1 MAGKSSKTYEMM
13 VEIAGRVNKNFGSSV
28 GNAQKKLNGLRDTMK
43 KVGIAVSV
51 ASITMGAASFLKDSV
66 TQAIE
71 YESTMA
77 DVAKVV
83 DGLRDKNGRFTE
95 SYYEMSDA
103 ILEMSKNIPMTVTE
117 MGEITAAA
125 GQAGI
130 ANEDLLEF
138 TETAAKMGIAF
149 DTTAEQAGEWMA
161 TWRTS
166 FKMSQPE
173 VEALGDQINY
183 LGNTTSENTQK
194 LSGVVTRIGALGK
207 TSGLSAAEIAAMAAS
222 MTGVTEEISATGIKN
237 LMLSMT
243 AGEAATDK
251 QKALLKSLGFSATDM
266 AERMQVDAKGAILD
280 LLGAMKAMPAAEQAA
295 ALSEFFGKES
305 VAAIAP
311 LLSNLDNLDAQFQK
325 VGDASQYAGSME
337 DEYATRSDTTANK
350 IQLAKNQINAL
361 KIQLGQ
367 KLVPIVGAAA
377 EKVGALVDAA
387 PEFVS
392 KYSTVIGV
400 VATFAGVIA
409 GVKLVSF
416 AINIGKAA
424 KALMILKI
432 NTMKSIAETAILQG
446 MYVKDAVVRGAS
458 IIATGVH
465 TVAQAAW
472 NGVTAAGAL
481 IAKGF
486 GAAVAF
492 MTSPLGIAIIIIG
505 ALIAVG
511 VLLYKNWDTVKAKAL
526 ELWEATK
533 TVFSG
538 IGDAITGAFDAAQ
551 EKVAAFFDWVGEKL
565 SGLDEKISSIPI
577 VGSLYSG
584 IKGGIGAIGN
594 ALSGSSKV
602 PALASGGV
610 VTAPT
615 LSLIGEGGEPEAV
628 IPLSKLEKIL
638 GGASTSV
645 GGGIT
650 FAPVI
655 QISGEANKKE
665 VDAALN
671 YAYEKFKALM
681 ARYEKDKR
689 RLAF

>member
-13 VEIAGRVNKNFGSSV
+13 VEIAGRVNKNFGSSI
-28 GNAQKKLNGLRDTMK
+28 GNAQKQLGGLKNTMK
-43 KVGIAVSV
+43 KVSV
-51 ASITMGAASFLKDSV
+51 AASTIAITMGAASFLTDGVNK
-66 TQAIE
+66 AIE

-103 ILEMSKNIPMTVTE
+103 ILEMSKKIPMTVNE
-117 MGEITAAA
+117 IGEITAAA

-130 ANEDLLEF
+130 ANEDLMEF
-138 TETAAKMGIAF
+138 TETASKMGIAF

-207 TSGLSAAEIAAMAAS
+207 TSGLSAGEIAAMAAS
-222 MTGVTEEISATGIKN
+222 MTGVTEEVSATGIKN

-243 AGEAATDK
+243 AGEAATAK
-251 QKALLKSLGFSATDM
+251 QKNLLESLGFSATEM
-266 AERMQVDAKGAILD
+266 ADRMQVDAKGAILD
-280 LLGAMKAMPAAEQAA
+280 FLGAVKALPEAEQSA
-295 ALSEFFGKES
+295 ALTQYFGKES

-311 LLSNLDNLDAQFQK
+311 LLSNLDNLDTQFQK
-325 VGDASQYAGSME
+325 VGDASQYAGSMQ

-350 IQLAKNQINAL
+350 IQLAQNQINAL

-367 KLVPIVGAAA
+367 KLVPAVGAAA

-387 PEFVS
+387 PEFVN

-400 VATFAGVIA
+400 VGAFAGVIA
-409 GVKLVSF
+409 TVKLVSF
-416 AINIGKAA
+416 AINIGKVT
-424 KALMILKI
+424 KALMLQKI
-432 NTMKSIAETAILQG
+432 ATAKSNIETAILQG
-446 MYVKDAVVRGAS
+446 MYAKDAIVRGAS
-458 IIATGVH
+458 TIATGAQ
-465 TVAQAAW
+465 TVAQTAW
-472 NGVTAAGAL
+472 NGVTAAGAI

-486 GAAVAF
+486 GAAVTF
-492 MTSPLGIAIIIIG
+492 MTGPIGIAIAVIAG
-505 ALIAVG
+505 LIAIG
-511 VLLYKNWDTVKAKAL
+511 VLLYKNWDTVKEKAM

-538 IGDAITGAFDAAQ
+538 IGDAVTGAFDAAK
-551 EKVAAFFDWVGEKL
+551 EKIAEFFDWVGEKL
-565 SGLDEKISSIPI
+565 SGLDKKISSVP
-577 VGSLYSG
+577 VLGSLYSG

-594 ALSGSSKV
+594 ALSGGSQV
-602 PALASGGV
+602 PALASGGI

-615 LSLIGEGGEPEAV
+615 LSLIGEGSEPEAV

-638 GGASTSV
+638 GGASSSV
-645 GGGIT
+645 SGGIT

-655 QISGEANKKE
+655 QISGEASKKE
-665 VDAALN
+665 VDEALN
-671 YAYEKFKALM
+671 NAYEKFKGFM

>member
-1 MAGKSSKTYEMM
+1 MAGRSNRTYEMT
-13 VEIAGRVNKNFGSSV
+13 VEIAGRVNRNFSSSV
-28 GNAQKKLNGLRDTMK
+28 VNAQRQLGGLNSMLK
-43 KVGIAVSV
+43 KVGIAVS
-51 ASITMGAASFLKDSV
+51 ATAITMGAVNFLKDGVS
-66 TQAIE
+66 QAIE

-103 ILEMSKNIPMTVTE
+103 ILEMSKSIPMTVSE

-130 ANEDLLEF
+130 ANEDLMQF

-149 DTTAEQAGEWMA
+149 DTTAGQAGEWMA

-166 FKMSQPE
+166 FKMSQTE

-237 LMLSMT
+237 LMLAMT

-251 QKALLKSLGFSATDM
+251 QQRLLQNLGFSATDM

-280 LLGAMKAMPAAEQAA
+280 FLGAIKALPEAEQSA
-295 ALSEFFGKES
+295 ALTQFFGKES

-337 DEYATRSDTTANK
+337 AEYATRSDTTANK

-367 KLVPIVGAAA
+367 KFIPVVGAAA
-377 EKVGALVDAA
+377 EKIGALVDAA
-387 PEFVS
+387 PEFVN

-400 VATFAGVIA
+400 VGAFAGVITA
-409 GVKLVSF
+409 VKLVSF
-416 AINIGKAA
+416 AINIGRVT
-424 KALMILKI
+424 KALMLQKI
-432 NTMKSIAETAILQG
+432 ATTKSIIETAILQG
-446 MYVKDAVVRGAS
+446 MYAKDAIVRGAS
-458 IIATGVH
+458 IIATGAH
-465 TVAQAAW
+465 TIAQTAW
-472 NGVTAAGAL
+472 NFAMAAGA
-481 IAKGF
+481 IVAKGF

-533 TVFSG
+533 SVFSG
-538 IGDAITGAFDAAQ
+538 IGDAVKGAFDAAR
-551 EKVAAFFDWVGEKL
+551 EKIAGFFDWVGEKL
-565 SGLDEKISSIPI
+565 SALDEKISSVPVI
-577 VGSLYSG
+577 GSLYRG

-594 ALSGSSKV
+594 AISGGSKV

-638 GGASTSV
+638 GGASASV
-645 GGGIT
+645 GGGVT

-655 QISGEANKKE
+655 QISGEASKKD
-665 VDAALN
+665 VDEALN
-671 YAYEKFKALM
+671 NAYEKFKGFM